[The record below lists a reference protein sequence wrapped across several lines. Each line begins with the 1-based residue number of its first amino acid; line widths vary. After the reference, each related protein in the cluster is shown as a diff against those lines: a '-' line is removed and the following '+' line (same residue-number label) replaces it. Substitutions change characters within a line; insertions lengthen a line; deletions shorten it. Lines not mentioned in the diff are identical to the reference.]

1 MRIRIEYSTRI
12 FCESS
17 RVDGVM
23 QLRPLKTETTIDI
36 ESVRWPVW
44 RNLPRVGLMRGGHVG
59 WQVPGGLKAPY
70 WDMEIDKLFLIYRP
84 GIRLPQRSKS
94 RVVIIN
100 TLDIPSFNRIQII
113 RQLSTKEPAEV
124 AQACAGV
131 IAMLTQGVT
140 PVGLA
145 AK

>member
-94 RVVIIN
+94 RVVILN
-100 TLDIPSFNRIQII
+100 TLDTPRVRIQGI
-113 RQLSTKEPAEV
+113 RPLSAKEHAEV